1 MDRILTFGKCFAD
14 PIAIRIIRVTYRTP
28 STIQDLQ
35 TVLDLD
41 RHTVDLRLLKLREAA
56 ILKPRQD
63 GRWLTYAMNPDMKPV
78 IKGLITS
85 FYDEVKWSP
94 ECLEDD
100 RRYQELKEARTNDLD
115 S

>member
-1 MDRILTFGKCFAD
+1 M
-14 PIAIRIIRVTYRTP
+14 RVTYRSA

-35 TVLDLD
+35 SILDLD

-63 GRWLTYAMNPDMKPV
+63 GRWLTYEMNVDMRPV
-78 IKGLITS
+78 IKGLISS

-100 RRYQELKEARTNDLD
+100 RRFQEIKASRASAQD
-115 S
+115 

>member
-14 PIAIRIIRVTYRTP
+14 PIAIRIMRVTYRSA

-35 TVLDLD
+35 GILDLD

-100 RRYQELKEARTNDLD
+100 RRYQELKEARTNDQD

>member
-14 PIAIRIIRVTYRTP
+14 PIAIRIMRVTYRNP
-28 STIQDLQ
+28 ATIQDLQ

-41 RHTVDLRLLKLREAA
+41 RHTVDLRLLKLREAK
-56 ILKPRQD
+56 ILKPKQD
-63 GRWLTYAMNPDMKPV
+63 GRWLSYEMSQEMRPV
-78 IKGLITS
+78 VKGLITS
-85 FYDEVKWSP
+85 FYEEVKWSP

-100 RRYQELKEARTNDLD
+100 RRYQELKAERT

>member
-14 PIAIRIIRVTYRTP
+14 PIAIRIMRVTYRSA

-35 TVLDLD
+35 GILDLD

-63 GRWLTYAMNPDMKPV
+63 GRWLTYEMNAEMRPV
-78 IKGLITS
+78 IKGLISS

-100 RRYQELKEARTNDLD
+100 RRFQEIKVGRASAQD
-115 S
+115 